1 MSELFAYSNLVLG
14 EMDHRGYKHN
24 ENNYN
29 EYFLKFY
36 NSIRLLSSNQIYP
49 DKMNDRYLKQCLFNL
64 QEKYDCG
71 GISKEEWIKI
81 VEKFGD
87 YLK

>member
-1 MSELFAYSNLVLG
+1 
-14 EMDHRGYKHN
+14 MDHRGYKHN
-24 ENNYN
+24 ESNYN
-29 EYFLKFY
+29 DYFLKFY